1 MPGIVLCV
9 GDSLLAE
16 TDSDFTLTKFIVVR
30 LRQHNGEKG
39 KHVELESWEM
49 GIEGPHRPPS
59 YNLGEP
65 GVLLGATPALDTWKT
80 HCTLSGSVD
89 KHLHTVNCSP
99 C

>member
-49 GIEGPHRPPS
+49 GIEDPHLPPS

-65 GVLLGATPALDTWKT
+65 GVLLWSHSSTGHMEDSLYTEWL
-80 HCTLSGSVD
+80 CG
-89 KHLHTVNCSP
+89 
-99 C
+99 